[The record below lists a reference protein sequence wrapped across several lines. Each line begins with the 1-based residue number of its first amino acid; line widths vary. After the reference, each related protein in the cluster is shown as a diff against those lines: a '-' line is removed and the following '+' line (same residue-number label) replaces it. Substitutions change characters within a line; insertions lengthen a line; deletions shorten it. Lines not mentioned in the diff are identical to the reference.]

1 MKRVFGDGEDYDEF
15 KTTKKVV
22 PLAATTAQKVGPQAS
37 AQAPGSQ
44 TPRSQ
49 ASAATQLLAS
59 PPLMPP
65 LMTSRPEALPQ
76 QPKALPQQPRPAPQR
91 QADFLQDS
99 ERDNSFADIDL
110 WLRKP
115 GLPSSQKPLLVIGPT
130 GSGKSAII
138 EYYAAC
144 ANICIET
151 YDFDFDLHDFL
162 QSSGLRQKGPGII
175 AIEDLDASQKHV
187 VKKSIGLKNIRRLLL
202 TTCDEFSTSTL
213 AWTKTC
219 TTVRLERPKKFFM
232 AQVIQAKWPS
242 IDSEA
247 RSMLIEASGGN
258 LAVALQS
265 ASLGLTCIADM
276 PMDVP
281 KATRCMLMGQT
292 VKCLGGSS
300 DTTYLSQLI
309 EQNLPQCFGPKSIGL
324 LARQLDHLSCLDICA
339 TTKEFEGEHL
349 WTTLQSIARTSQP
362 ASKFMFEWLKS
373 TKPLVKPKM
382 DYVHGTCAHV
392 DDVDAHV
399 V

>member
-22 PLAATTAQKVGPQAS
+22 PLAATTAQKVGPQA
-37 AQAPGSQ
+37 PGPQ
-44 TPRSQ
+44 T
-49 ASAATQLLAS
+49 SAATQLLAS

-65 LMTSRPEALPQ
+65 LMPAPLMTSRPAALPQ
-76 QPKALPQQPRPAPQR
+76 QPKALPQQTQQPQQPRPAPQR
-91 QADFLQDS
+91 QANFLQDS

-187 VKKSIGLKNIRRLLL
+187 VKKSIGLKNIRRLVV

-213 AWTKTC
+213 AWTKIC

-292 VKCLGGSS
+292 VKCLGGLS
-300 DTTYLSQLI
+300 DTSYLSQLI
-309 EQNLPQCFGPKSIGL
+309 EQNLPQCFGPKRIDH
-324 LARQLDHLSCLDICA
+324 LARQLDHLSLLDICA

-349 WTTLQSIARTSQP
+349 WTTLQSIAKTSQP

-392 DDVDAHV
+392 DLSVA
-399 V
+399 